1 MSDRGLTRLDPL
13 KIVSTAEL
21 LSRRIR
27 ERFPDSGL
35 ARLSDELVTLASHAK
50 ETSEWIEQPNM
61 RLRAL
66 SVAVVTLIVGVSVF
80 AVVTTVRIGRQT
92 SGFGETMFDGV
103 REVLDALIAR
113 EDVWLGA
120 VTGKSRR
127 GLEMILDGQG
137 LTPHFLFCRTADDC
151 PSKPH
156 PAMVNECCDESGIA
170 ARETIVIGDAI
181 YDMQMAKAAGATAIG
196 VAWGYAT
203 PDELWKAGAD
213 AVVERPADLLAYIH

>member
-1 MSDRGLTRLDPL
+1 FGKPEPALGTTKSIIGLTLD
-13 KIVSTAEL
+13 IA
-21 LSRRIR
+21 I
-27 ERFPDSGL
+27 
-35 ARLSDELVTLASHAK
+35 ARMDGKPHADDEA
-50 ETSEWIEQPNM
+50 
-61 RLRAL
+61 
-66 SVAVVTLIVGVSVF
+66 VAMAAHYKSIF
-80 AVVTTVRIGRQT
+80 ADVRQT
-92 SGFGETMFDGV
+92 SGFGETMFDGI

-113 EDVWLGA
+113 DDIWLGA

-127 GLEMILDGQG
+127 GLELILEGQG